1 MKILF
6 AVNND
11 KISNAIVEKYKK
23 LYNEDLEFKNV
34 YYFNAL
40 ISEVKSNK
48 TYDRIVISEE
58 LELFLTSNYNEI
70 DNFIFEKLDAISD
83 EADDTDII
91 LICTDRRT
99 KKDTI
104 LTKLFGIGVYNLLIG
119 DDRSIEQVCKL
130 INTPKTKKEAKQYIN
145 FDSSSDDEDETN
157 KVSEL
162 ELKNILAHYKKLGN
176 DYEKYSQSF
185 SNIASQYNIP
195 QLKIILNILPSNVK
209 TVLEQ
214 KSDKYREVV
223 RFIENLE
230 KAQEKI
236 EVPEEKKGKKTKKT
250 KEKPAKDK
258 KEKQKKETI
267 KKQTST
273 KKDEK
278 SKNINTVN
286 IDAPPLN
293 KPIIIPGVKTGSYKK
308 TLDITQNVE
317 SSQTDAKIINLEQKS
332 QNISKDEISFDASKK
347 QTTEKSIVSI
357 GENVP
362 KSEKVSNFIPASGY
376 SKIVSF
382 VGASKT
388 GTTFLVNLVANYFA
402 LKGVKTAILDLTKKK
417 NSYYIYTKNEEELR
431 KQTYECLN
439 RLSSGVEIGLKLNN
453 DYLTVFTTLPNDNI
467 ASYNINN
474 MLNTLRG
481 KYDVVLIDADF
492 ASPIE
497 CFENSEEIYAVQDTD
512 ILNIQDLTLFIRELK
527 TRSMD
532 LNKIKF
538 IINKFIKS
546 DLTEKIILG
555 GISNYNDPEMK
566 FMDNLFDVSKIK
578 YDTIPFSI
586 DTFKVSIDQIVNC
599 KIDLRQYNAK
609 LISCI
614 KKIENK
620 INTVNQKKTTPKKKE
635 NSNLEN
641 FDTEK
646 KLSNKTEELISKMK
660 QTKE

>member
-23 LYNEDLEFKNV
+23 LYDEDLEFKNV

-58 LELFLTSNYNEI
+58 LELFLTANYNEI
-70 DNFIFEKLDAISD
+70 DNFIYEKLDAISD
-83 EADDTDII
+83 ESGDTDII

-99 KKDTI
+99 KKDAI
-104 LTKLFGIGVYNLLIG
+104 LSKLFGIGIYNLLIG
-119 DDRSIEQVCKL
+119 EDRSIEQVCKL
-130 INTPKTKKEAKQYIN
+130 INTPKSKKEAKQYIN
-145 FDSSSDDEDETN
+145 FDSSLDDEDESN

-176 DYEKYSQSF
+176 DYEKYSESF
-185 SNIASQYNIP
+185 SNIASQYNIQ

-214 KSDKYREVV
+214 KSDKYKEVV
-223 RFIENLE
+223 RFIEGLE
-230 KAQEKI
+230 KAKASEP
-236 EVPEEKKGKKTKKT
+236 VEEKKVKKSKKT
-250 KEKPAKDK
+250 KDK
-258 KEKQKKETI
+258 KEKPVKESNS
-267 KKQTST
+267 KNS
-273 KKDEK
+273 K

-286 IDAPPLN
+286 INTPPLN
-293 KPIIIPGVKTGSYKK
+293 KPIIIPGAKTGSYKK
-308 TLDITQNVE
+308 TLDITQNSE
-317 SSQTDAKIINLEQKS
+317 SSKTDARIINLEQKS
-332 QNISKDEISFDASKK
+332 NGIGNN
-347 QTTEKSIVSI
+347 QTIEKSIVSFD
-357 GENVP
+357 ENVP
-362 KSEKVSNFIPASGY
+362 KTEKVTNFIPASGY

-388 GTTFLVNLVANYFA
+388 GTTFLVNLVANYFS

-439 RLSSGVEIGLKLNN
+439 HLSAGVELGLKLNN
-453 DYLTVFTTLPNDNI
+453 DFLTVFTTLPNDNLEL
-467 ASYNINN
+467 YNVNN

-481 KYDVVLIDADF
+481 RYDVVLIDADF
-492 ASPIE
+492 LSPIE

-527 TRSMD
+527 TRAMD

-566 FMDNLFDVSKIK
+566 FMDNLFDVSKME
-578 YDTIPFSI
+578 YDIVPFSM

-599 KIDLRQYNAK
+599 KIDLRQYNGK
-609 LISCI
+609 LTSCI
-614 KKIENK
+614 KKIANK
-620 INTVNQKKTTPKKKE
+620 IYPVNQKKNE
-635 NSNLEN
+635 NSNLGN
-641 FDTEK
+641 FNTEK